1 MINQEKELEEL
12 RKRRLMESQQKI
24 LQQSKHDDAQ
34 KEFDQ
39 KKQVILRKILTSK
52 ARQRLANLKMV
63 KADFAANLEL
73 QIIQIAQ
80 QGSVRLPIND
90 AQLKEILKKLQAN
103 KREIRIRRV

>member
-1 MINQEKELEEL
+1 
-12 RKRRLMESQQKI
+12 
-24 LQQSKHDDAQ
+24 
-34 KEFDQ
+34 
-39 KKQVILRKILTSK
+39 
-52 ARQRLANLKMV
+52 MV